1 MSSGTSIPYHLRPN
15 KAVERGLFIHSLRK
29 IDNYFNI
36 SDYCYIGFGG
46 PFLEDF
52 KVLHHELKITDMKCI
67 EINDNVRLRQIFNKP
82 LSCIDFGDN
91 SCSSTEFI
99 NKHEFN
105 KQTIIW
111 LDYVSFK
118 DLYQQLS
125 DITQLLKNL
134 SHGDI
139 FKVTLNANS
148 ANLGSIN
155 DISNLMEYRLKQFK
169 KLITSDYEPHNL
181 TEESMHSR
189 EFPNALLKVLKR
201 AIAKGMASSNDLEVI
216 PISAFVYEDGQK
228 MLTIMGIVIER
239 AQKIE
244 FIEKS
249 RIESWAYY
257 SKDWK
262 EPINITLPALSAR
275 ERLLVEQMLPDSNY
289 DDIRSAL
296 GFYIGSAEQPAKEQ
310 MESFISYYRSFPWFG
325 KVVL

>member
-29 IDNYFNI
+29 LNNFFNI

-52 KVLHHELKITDMKCI
+52 KVLHHELKIKDMICI
-67 EINDNVRLRQIFNKP
+67 EIDDNVRLRQQFNKP
-82 LSCIDFGDN
+82 LSCINFGDN
-91 SCSSTEFI
+91 ACSSTKFI
-99 NKHEFN
+99 NDHTFD
-105 KQTIIW
+105 KQTIVW
-111 LDYVSFK
+111 LDYVSFN

-125 DITQLLKNL
+125 DVNRLLNNL

-139 FKVTLNANS
+139 FKITLNANS

-155 DISNLMEYRLKQFK
+155 DTSILMEYRLEQFK
-169 KLITSDYEPHNL
+169 KLITSDYEPHDI

-189 EFPNALLKVLKR
+189 EFPNALLKALRR
-201 AIAKGMASSNDLEVI
+201 AIAKGMTSSTQLEVI

-228 MLTIMGIVIER
+228 MLTVMGVVIN
-239 AQKIE
+239 KNTKSD
-244 FIEKS
+244 FIKKT
-249 RIESWAYY
+249 RIESWPYY
-257 SKDWK
+257 SKDWQ

-289 DDIRSAL
+289 DDIRRAL
-296 GFYIGSAEQPAKEQ
+296 GFYIGSAERPAKEQ

>member
-29 IDNYFNI
+29 LNNFFNI

-52 KVLHHELKITDMKCI
+52 KVLHHELKIKDMICI
-67 EINDNVRLRQIFNKP
+67 EIDDNVRLRQQFNKP
-82 LSCIDFGDN
+82 LSCINFGDN
-91 SCSSTEFI
+91 ACSSTKFI
-99 NKHEFN
+99 NDYTFD
-105 KQTIIW
+105 KQTIVW
-111 LDYVSFK
+111 LDYVSFN

-125 DITQLLKNL
+125 DVNRLLNNL

-139 FKVTLNANS
+139 FKITLNANS

-155 DISNLMEYRLKQFK
+155 DTSILMEYRLEQFK
-169 KLITSDYEPHNL
+169 KLITSDYEPHDI

-189 EFPNALLKVLKR
+189 EFPNALLKALKR
-201 AIAKGMASSNDLEVI
+201 AIAKGMMSSTRLEVI

-228 MLTIMGIVIER
+228 MLTVMGVVIN
-239 AQKIE
+239 KNTKSD
-244 FIEKS
+244 FIQKS
-249 RIESWAYY
+249 RIESWPYY
-257 SKDWK
+257 SKDWQK
-262 EPINITLPALSAR
+262 PINITLPALSAR

-289 DDIRSAL
+289 DDIRRAL
-296 GFYIGSAEQPAKEQ
+296 GFYIGSAERPAKEQ